1 MDIEEGEKVL
11 NTKLIIYDD
20 ATKGDNYG
28 ILTNVDTSVEVD
40 IGCIRLIFLNKFV
53 SDILVSLT
61 EKTRDHP
68 KKCYLIKMIT
78 KSFLYT
84 VKPVFCDL
92 PREQSNMFT

>member
-40 IGCIRLIFLNKFV
+40 IGCIRLIFLAVTCITVTCIKQSPVLRGQLF
-53 SDILVSLT
+53 LV
-61 EKTRDHP
+61 
-68 KKCYLIKMIT
+68 
-78 KSFLYT
+78 
-84 VKPVFCDL
+84 
-92 PREQSNMFT
+92 QSQKIPYELNLF